1 MTSPVL
7 ETNIERILQDHIFR
21 EMDLLDERVA
31 DLYLQIE
38 ACEARKL
45 KLQRIADAAELP
57 RPVRVTP

>member
-21 EMDLLDERVA
+21 EMDLLDLRVA
-31 DLYLQIE
+31 DLQAQIE

-57 RPVRVTP
+57 SPIRITP

>member
-21 EMDLLDERVA
+21 EMDLLDLRVA
-31 DLYLQIE
+31 DLQLQIE

-57 RPVRVTP
+57 NPRSVSS